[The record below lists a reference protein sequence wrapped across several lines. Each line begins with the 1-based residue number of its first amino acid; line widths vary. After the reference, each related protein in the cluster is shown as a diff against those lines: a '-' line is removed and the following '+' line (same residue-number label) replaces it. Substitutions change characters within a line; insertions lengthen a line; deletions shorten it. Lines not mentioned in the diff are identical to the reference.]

1 MAALRLAAAP
11 ALLLVAL
18 AGCSDGGGGDHEGH
32 TEVAIHNFQFD
43 PAQATVEHGVVVFV
57 NHDSVPHTAT
67 ADGGAFDTGNLD
79 QDEEYEV
86 ELPSGTYA
94 YHCKLHAQMRGT
106 LTVP

>member
-1 MAALRLAAAP
+1 MAVLRLAAAP

-18 AGCSDGGGGDHEGH
+18 AGCSDSGGGGSHGH

-43 PAQATVEHGVVVFV
+43 PAQATAEGGMVVFV
-57 NHDSVPHTAT
+57 NHDSAPHTAT
-67 ADGGAFDTGNLD
+67 ADDGAFDTGNLD

-86 ELPSGTYA
+86 DLPSGTYA

-106 LTVP
+106 ITVP